1 MLVSLPVLH
10 KDQCS
15 QDRNGSSQLVAMYK
29 QKQHV
34 QQLGSRETLNAPPL
48 SATKNLAG
56 FRRLPPLPDSG
67 VSTTKINQCSKK
79 GLYSPNISWSRPKR
93 GAFPR
98 TQSDAR
104 SQFEGQH
111 KFDGSLEQMLMEV
124 EKGWAVYDLNKK
136 KQKKVINNNGAAGH
150 NEEKLPP
157 VWQKIWY
164 KRIG

>member
-1 MLVSLPVLH
+1 MLVSLPVLQ
-10 KDQCS
+10 KDQRS
-15 QDRNGSSQLVAMYK
+15 QDQNSSSQLVAMYK

-34 QQLGSRETLNAPPL
+34 QQLGKRETLNAPPL
-48 SATKNLAG
+48 SGTENLAK
-56 FRRLPPLPDSG
+56 FRRLPPLPDSKL
-67 VSTTKINQCSKK
+67 STTTINQCSKK
-79 GLYSPNISWSRPKR
+79 GLYSPNISRPRPKR
-93 GAFPR
+93 GH
-98 TQSDAR
+98 SDAL

-111 KFDGSLEQMLMEV
+111 TFDVSLKQIMMEV

-136 KQKKVINNNGAAGH
+136 KQKEVLKNGAAGH

>member
-15 QDRNGSSQLVAMYK
+15 RDQNSSSQLVAMYQ

-34 QQLGSRETLNAPPL
+34 QQVGRRETPNDPL
-48 SATKNLAG
+48 SGTKNLAR
-56 FRRLPPLPDSG
+56 FRRLPPLPDSSL
-67 VSTTKINQCSKK
+67 STTTINQCSKK
-79 GLYSPNISWSRPKR
+79 GLYSSNISWSRPKR

-98 TQSDAR
+98 THSDAR
-104 SQFEGQH
+104 TQFEGQH

-124 EKGWAVYDLNKK
+124 EKGWAVYDLNKR
-136 KQKKVINNNGAAGH
+136 KQKEVLKNGEAGH

>member
-15 QDRNGSSQLVAMYK
+15 PDKNGSSQLVAMYK
-29 QKQHV
+29 QKQHFPE
-34 QQLGSRETLNAPPL
+34 LGRRETLDAPL
-48 SATKNLAG
+48 SGTKSLAR
-56 FRRLPPLPDSG
+56 FRRLPPLPDSK
-67 VSTTKINQCSKK
+67 VSTTTINQCSKK

-98 TQSDAR
+98 THSDAR

-111 KFDGSLEQMLMEV
+111 QFDGSLQQMMIEL
-124 EKGWAVYDLNKK
+124 EKGWAAVYDLNKK
-136 KQKKVINNNGAAGH
+136 KQKKVLNNNGAAGL

-164 KRIG
+164 RRIE

>member
-1 MLVSLPVLH
+1 MLVSLPLLH
-10 KDQCS
+10 QDQCP
-15 QDRNGSSQLVAMYK
+15 QDKNGSSQLVAKYK

-34 QQLGSRETLNAPPL
+34 QQLGRREALNAPPL
-48 SATKNLAG
+48 SAAESLAR
-56 FRRLPPLPDSG
+56 FRRLPPLPDSRL
-67 VSTTKINQCSKK
+67 STSTINQCSKK

-98 TQSDAR
+98 THSDAR

-136 KQKKVINNNGAAGH
+136 KQKEVLNNGAEGH